1 MVTESGR
8 ALLGL
13 QEYSPLSVNLKNL
26 HYNNNS
32 QQDLWT
38 SPSRNDLQSF
48 KSKRGERNEMS
59 KKSNYGN
66 QVNGDMGVIGKM

>member
-26 HYNNNS
+26 HYNNNR

-48 KSKRGERNEMS
+48 KSKRERNEMRQ
-59 KKSNYGN
+59 KSNYGN
-66 QVNGDMGVIGKM
+66 QVNGDMGNR